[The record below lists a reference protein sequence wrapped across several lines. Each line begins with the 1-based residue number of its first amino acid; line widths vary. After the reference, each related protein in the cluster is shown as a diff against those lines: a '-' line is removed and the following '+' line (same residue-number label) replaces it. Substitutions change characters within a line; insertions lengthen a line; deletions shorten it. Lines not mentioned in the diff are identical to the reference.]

1 MVNEDIITALTNAVN
16 KGESL
21 EIVMQILVNSGYD
34 AREVQEAAQY
44 VGKGAIHSLEP
55 KRDGQLDISKKI
67 EESQFANRQ
76 QTQVRGYSQQ
86 PARQY
91 PQQLPRLYPNSYQQI
106 PRQTTGIDK
115 TQVIQQNAFSSQT
128 AIRQFPQSSQTRVIE
143 SSKSKKKSYV
153 TEIILFITLLI
164 LIGVLI
170 ATFIFKDDI
179 LSFLSGI

>member
-55 KRDGQLDISKKI
+55 KREQPDISKRI
-67 EESQFANRQ
+67 EESQFANRR
-76 QTQVRGYSQQ
+76 QTQLRGYPQQ

-91 PQQLPRLYPNSYQQI
+91 PQQLPRPYPSYQQI
-106 PRQTTGIDK
+106 PRQTTGIDQA
-115 TQVIQQNAFSSQT
+115 QVIQQNAFSIQT
-128 AIRQFPQSSQTRVIE
+128 AIKQFPQSSQTRVIE

-153 TEIILFITLLI
+153 TEIILFITLLY
-164 LIGVLI
+164 
-170 ATFIFKDDI
+170 
-179 LSFLSGI
+179 